1 VQPNDPFTLPGTWRG
16 PPPRYSTYRDVM
28 TTSQAGF
35 DALARLDL
43 LGLDDALSGEDRLL
57 RDTVRRFAAEQ
68 LRPNIARWF
77 EDGTLPARELA
88 LEFGKLGVL
97 GMHLDG
103 YECPGASATQYG
115 LACTEI
121 EAVDSGL
128 RSLVSVQGSLAMY
141 AIHAYGSEE
150 QKQRWLPPMS
160 RGEAIGCFGLT
171 EPDAG
176 SDPGSMRSYAKRDG
190 DDWILHG
197 SKMWITNGSISDV
210 AVVWARTD
218 DGVRG
223 FLVERG
229 MPGYTTSD
237 VHHKISLRASITSEL
252 SFDEVR
258 LPASAQLPEAAGLRA
273 PLGCLTEARYGII
286 CGVVGAARDAL
297 ASALSYSTSRVQFG
311 KPISGFQLT
320 QRKLAELA
328 VSVSNMQLVARR
340 LGELKD
346 AGTIKP
352 YQISYGKFANVQAA
366 LEVCR
371 EARSILGGSG
381 ITTEYSPLRHAVNL
395 ETVYTYE
402 GTHEVHTLVLG
413 EQLTGTSAYR

>member
-1 VQPNDPFTLPGTWRG
+1 
-16 PPPRYSTYRDVM
+16 M
-28 TTSQAGF
+28 TSPDF
-35 DALARLDL
+35 DALDRMDLLDL
-43 LGLDDALSGEDRLL
+43 DDTLSGEDRLL
-57 RDTVRRFAAEQ
+57 RETVRRFADEQ

-77 EDGTLPARELA
+77 EDGTLPARDLA
-88 LEFGKLGVL
+88 LEFGKLGLL
-97 GMHLDG
+97 GMHLQG
-103 YECPGASATQYG
+103 YDCPGALPSQYA

-141 AIHAYGSEE
+141 SIHAYGSEE
-150 QKQRWLPPMS
+150 QKQQWLPRMAT
-160 RGEAIGCFGLT
+160 GEAIGCFGLT

-176 SDPGSMRSYAKRDG
+176 SDPGSMRTTARRDG

-210 AVVWARTD
+210 AVVWARTEE
-218 DGVRG
+218 GIRG
-223 FLVERG
+223 FLVEKG
-229 MPGYTTSD
+229 TPGYTATD

-273 PLGCLTEARYGII
+273 PLGSLTEARFGII
-286 CGVVGAARDAL
+286 AGVVGAARDAV
-297 ASALSYSTSRVQFG
+297 ATALEYAGSRVQFG
-311 KPISGFQLT
+311 KPISSFQLT

-328 VSVSNMQLVARR
+328 VTVQNMQLVARR
-340 LGELKD
+340 LAELKD
-346 AGTIKP
+346 AHTIKP
-352 YQISYGKFANVQAA
+352 YQISYGKFTNVSNA
-366 LEVCR
+366 LAVCR

-413 EQLTGTSAYR
+413 DRLTGITSYR

>member
-1 VQPNDPFTLPGTWRG
+1 MTLAPQPD
-16 PPPRYSTYRDVM
+16 
-28 TTSQAGF
+28 F
-35 DALARLDL
+35 DALDRVDLLDL
-43 LGLDDALSGEDRLL
+43 DDTLDGEDRLL
-57 RDTVRRFAAEQ
+57 RDTVRRFATEQ
-68 LRPNIARWF
+68 LRPHIAEWF
-77 EDGTLPARELA
+77 EAGTLPARDLA

-97 GMHLDG
+97 GMHLSG
-103 YECPGASATQYG
+103 YDCAGAKASQYA

-150 QKQRWLPPMS
+150 QKQEWLPRMA

-176 SDPGSMRSYAKRDG
+176 SDPASMRTYARRDG

-210 AVVWARTD
+210 AVVWARTE
-218 DGVRG
+218 DGIRG
-223 FLVERG
+223 FLVEKG
-229 MPGYTTSD
+229 TAGFTSSD

-252 SFDEVR
+252 SMDEVR
-258 LPASAQLPEAAGLRA
+258 LPASALLPEARGLRA
-273 PLGCLTEARYGII
+273 PLGCLTEARFGII
-286 CGVVGAARDAL
+286 AGVVGAARDSL
-297 ASALSYSTSRVQFG
+297 ASALEYANSRVQFSR
-311 KPISGFQLT
+311 PISSFQLT

-328 VSVSNMQLVARR
+328 VSVNTMQLVARR
-340 LGELKD
+340 LAELKD
-346 AGTIKP
+346 AHRIQP
-352 YQISYGKFANVQAA
+352 HQVSFGKFSNVSAA

-413 EQLTGTSAYR
+413 ERLTGFSSYR

>member
-1 VQPNDPFTLPGTWRG
+1 MTLAPQPD
-16 PPPRYSTYRDVM
+16 
-28 TTSQAGF
+28 F
-35 DALARLDL
+35 DALDRVDLLDL
-43 LGLDDALSGEDRLL
+43 DDTLDGEDRLL
-57 RDTVRRFAAEQ
+57 RDTVRRFATEQ
-68 LRPNIARWF
+68 LRPHIAEWF
-77 EDGTLPARELA
+77 EAGTLPARDLA

-97 GMHLDG
+97 GMHLSG
-103 YECPGASATQYG
+103 YDCPGAKASQYA

-141 AIHAYGSEE
+141 AIHAYGSEQ
-150 QKQRWLPPMS
+150 QKQEWLPRMA

-171 EPDAG
+171 ESDAG
-176 SDPGSMRSYAKRDG
+176 SDPASMRTYARRDG

-210 AVVWARTD
+210 AVVWARTE
-218 DGVRG
+218 DGIRG
-223 FLVERG
+223 FLVEKG
-229 MPGYTTSD
+229 TPGFTSSD

-252 SFDEVR
+252 SLDEVR
-258 LPASAQLPEAAGLRA
+258 LPASAQLPEARGLRA
-273 PLGCLTEARYGII
+273 PLGCLTEARFGII
-286 CGVVGAARDAL
+286 AGVVGAARDSL
-297 ASALSYSTSRVQFG
+297 TSALDYANSRVQFSR
-311 KPISGFQLT
+311 PISSFQLT

-328 VSVSNMQLVARR
+328 VTVNTMQLVARR
-340 LGELKD
+340 LAELKD
-346 AGTIKP
+346 AHRIQP
-352 YQISYGKFANVQAA
+352 HQVSFGKFSNVRAA

-413 EQLTGTSAYR
+413 ERLTGFSSYR